1 MQSYNKNMNYFIK
14 NGDYFI
20 YLRFLHINCYLF
32 HKQLVNLSTCI
43 VFN

>member
-32 HKQLVNLSTCI
+32 TNNSSTCQLV
-43 VFN
+43 